1 MKLALSPWKRLLL
14 AAQHTLAMFGATVLV
29 PFLTGL
35 DPSLAL
41 LTAGLGTLAFH
52 FVTKRKVPVFLG
64 SSFAFIAAIQ
74 YIAKTQGLAFATGG
88 IITAGIVHALLALLV
103 YLVGAERIRSFFPPL
118 VSGPIIMVIGLHLS
132 PVAINMAK
140 EHWGIAIITVAAVLL
155 TAVFAKGFL
164 KLLPILTGVVV
175 GLIAAFAFGKIDTA
189 PIVQAPIFALPHF
202 IMPQFSLSAILAI
215 APIALVTMVE
225 HIGDVTTNSAVI
237 GQDLIKDP
245 GLHRTLLGD
254 GIASMI
260 AGALGGPA
268 CTTYAEN
275 TGVLAVTKV
284 YDPSIIRIAAVF
296 AIVMSCIGK
305 LGAFL
310 RVIPQPV
317 MGGISMVLFGMIASI
332 GVRTLVDN
340 RVNLSNSRNLV
351 IAAIILVLGLGGAAL
366 PLGGGLE
373 LGGMALAALVG
384 VVLNKLFP
392 ERLGEI
398 EAETAH

>member
-1 MKLALSPWKRLLL
+1 MHLSLSPSKRLLL
-14 AAQHTLAMFGATVLV
+14 AAQHTLAMFGSTVLV

-41 LTAGLGTLAFH
+41 LTAGVGTLAFH

-64 SSFAFIAAIQ
+64 SSFAFIAAIK
-74 YIAKTQGLAFATGG
+74 YISETQGLGYATGG
-88 IITAGIVHALLALLV
+88 VMAAGVVHALLALLV
-103 YLVGAERIRSFFPPL
+103 YFVGGERIRSFFPPL

-132 PVAINMAK
+132 PVAVSMAK
-140 EHWGIAIITVAAVLL
+140 QHWGIAIITLATVLL
-155 TAVFAKGFL
+155 TSVFAKGFL

-175 GLIAAFAFGKIDTA
+175 GLLTAFAFGQVETA
-189 PIVQAPIFALPHF
+189 PVVAAPLFALPHF
-202 IMPQFSLSAILAI
+202 TMPQFSLSAILAI
-215 APIALVTMVE
+215 APIAVVTMVE
-225 HIGDVTTNSAVI
+225 HIGDVTTNSAII
-237 GQDLIKDP
+237 GQDLLKDP

-260 AGALGGPA
+260 AGALGGPT

-284 YDPSIIRIAAVF
+284 YDPAIIRIAAVF
-296 AIVMSCIGK
+296 AIIMSGIGK

-340 RVNLSNSRNLV
+340 RVNLANSRNLV
-351 IAAIILVLGLGGAAL
+351 IVATILVLGLGGATL

-373 LGGMALAALVG
+373 LGGMALAAIVG

-392 ERLGEI
+392 ERLGES
-398 EAETAH
+398 EAEAAH